1 MKIGDFDINTIET
14 GYVSLDGGAMFG
26 VVPKTLW
33 SRTNPSD
40 EANRIILAMRLMI
53 IKYKERVFIT
63 DAGVGN
69 KMNEKLSKIYNVD
82 HSKYDLI
89 SGLNNCGIQAEQVT
103 DVILTHLHFDHV
115 GGSTYYDEKGRLKLT
130 FPSATHHIQKAQWEW
145 AQKPS
150 DKDAASFMKENFQ
163 PLKDYNKLNLI
174 DGPGELI
181 PGMELL
187 LFNGHT
193 PAMQAIK
200 ISDSKNTLFYCA
212 DIFPTSSH
220 IPLPYIMGYDIHP
233 MTTLEEKKRILPRA
247 LDEKWILLFE
257 HDPYTVAGKL
267 SLTEKGYR
275 LGESI
280 DSL

>member
-1 MKIGDFDINTIET
+1 LKIGDIDISTIET

-33 SRTNPSD
+33 SRTNPAD
-40 EANRIILAMRLMI
+40 ESNRIILAMRLMVL
-53 IKYKERVFIT
+53 KYGERIFIT

-82 HSKYDLI
+82 HNKYDLI
-89 SGLNNCGIQAEQVT
+89 SGLNNCGIQPEQVT

-115 GGSTYYDEKGRLKLT
+115 GGTTYYADNGELKLT
-130 FPSATHHIQKAQWEW
+130 FPNAIHHIQKAQWEW
-145 AQKPS
+145 AQNPS
-150 DKDAASFMKENFQ
+150 EKDAASYMKENFQ
-163 PLKDYNKLNLI
+163 PLKDYNKLNQI

-181 PGMELL
+181 PGMELI

-193 PAMQAIK
+193 PAMQAVK
-200 ISDSKNTLFYCA
+200 ISDGQNTLFYCA

-233 MTTLEEKKRILPRA
+233 MSTLEEKKKILPQA
-247 LDEKWILLFE
+247 LAEDWTLLFE
-257 HDPYTVAGKL
+257 HDPYNVAGKL
-267 SLTEKGYR
+267 QLTEKGYKLR
-275 LGESI
+275 ESI
-280 DSL
+280 NSL